1 MIKQRPEHVTAAT
14 VAKEVG
20 VSVRTIHRWESG
32 HTEPTVSQW
41 MTYVL
46 ACEIHHQLAFHIE
59 MNAAMYDWDEKHPDE
74 LDE

>member
-1 MIKQRPEHVTAAT
+1 MIRQRPEHITAAT

-20 VSVRTIHRWESG
+20 VHPRTIHRWESG
-32 HTEPTVSQW
+32 QSEPSISQW

-46 ACEIHHQLAFHIE
+46 ACDVQHQLAFHIE
-59 MNAAMYDWDEKHPDE
+59 MHAACYRWDEKHPDE